1 MEKLQKTKI
10 FATCETL
17 EDLYSYFELH
27 IPEERRLL
35 LMGAGLMWN
44 TIAHM
49 QEKQNDE
56 RGPA

>member
-49 QEKQNDE
+49 LENQDDE
-56 RGPA
+56 PEAT